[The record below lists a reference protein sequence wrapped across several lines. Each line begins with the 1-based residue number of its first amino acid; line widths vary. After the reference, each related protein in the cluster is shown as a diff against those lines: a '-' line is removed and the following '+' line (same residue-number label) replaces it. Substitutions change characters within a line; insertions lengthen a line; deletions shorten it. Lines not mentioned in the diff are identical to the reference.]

1 MRLPSTLAAAV
12 LCAGLAAGC
21 GNPAKDVEDAKR
33 SLGSWDATLRL
44 ASSQRQNGALTRP
57 FYRDLLQ
64 AARKGVE
71 KERDRAAKLTRKGTD
86 GAAPV
91 AAQARTLLQEI
102 DRLEAAAK

>member
-1 MRLPSTLAAAV
+1 MRVSSALTAA
-12 LCAGLAAGC
+12 LFCAGLAVGC
-21 GNPAKDVEDAKR
+21 GNSARDVEDAKR

-44 ASSQRQNGALTRP
+44 ASAQEQNGALTRP

-71 KERDRAAKLTRKGTD
+71 KDRDRAAKLTRKGAD
-86 GAAPV
+86 GAAPLE
-91 AAQARTLLQEI
+91 ARARALLQEI